1 MNKDIEKKA
10 LAALERE
17 KARFKRQN
25 EWTAQNYERQTITL
39 PKGTKDRVKAVTN
52 ESMNGYINRL
62 VKEDLEKREK
72 P

>member
-1 MNKDIEKKA
+1 MNKDIEQKA

-39 PKGTKDRVKAVTN
+39 PKGTKDRIKAATN
-52 ESMNGYINRL
+52 ESVNGYINRL